1 MWNLKNNTNES
12 AYKTETDPPTSKTNL
27 WLPQRKWRECA
38 ILRVWKQQT
47 QTTLGKTDN
56 KGLLY
61 STGNYIQYLVIT
73 YNERESEKLCIYLN
87 HFAVDMKLKIL

>member
-1 MWNLKNNTNES
+1 MLELDYKESWAQKNW
-12 AYKTETDPPTSKTNL
+12 YFYFFL
-27 WLPQRKWRECA
+27 F
-38 ILRVWKQQT
+38 IFF
-47 QTTLGKTDN
+47 KTDN

-87 HFAVDMKLKIL
+87 HFAVDIKLKIL

>member
-1 MWNLKNNTNES
+1 M
-12 AYKTETDPPTSKTNL
+12 
-27 WLPQRKWRECA
+27 
-38 ILRVWKQQT
+38 

-73 YNERESEKLCIYLN
+73 YNVRESEKIMYVFKSLCCRHETKNIINQLD
-87 HFAVDMKLKIL
+87 FKTIL

>member
-1 MWNLKNNTNES
+1 M
-12 AYKTETDPPTSKTNL
+12 
-27 WLPQRKWRECA
+27 
-38 ILRVWKQQT
+38 

-61 STGNYIQYLVIT
+61 SRGNYIQYLVIT

-87 HFAVDMKLKIL
+87 HFAVDIKLKIL